1 MSTPIGAHRTPEPG
15 PYSSNEQY
23 IMDQLER
30 LDMLIRAHLSK
41 LHWLRT
47 SGSRPDFR
55 GLILTEKEIEEILS
69 GKGKTGEV
77 SSGSVQDGQV
87 GMIHEA
93 LGSLEAK
100 ISAKMTL
107 NWQTEAAPPL
117 ERLCGLFR
125 LTPFERDVLL
135 VCLAPE
141 VDRKYDKLYAFIQ
154 DDVTRKRPSVD
165 LIMRL
170 LCQNFEEKITARSF
184 FHHDS
189 TLLRNQLISFVGED
203 ALTSVP
209 LLSRFVK
216 LDDRIADFILLQG
229 GADRQLT
236 SFLEPV
242 TDGIPLNGLLLP
254 EAVKGELSILAEK
267 FDQVRSSSKPQLQ
280 CFMHGPYG
288 SGKKVAAAALSHQLG
303 LALLEV
309 KLEELIH
316 GNQIDSLTLERIG
329 REALLRGAA
338 LLFTGMELLLEGNG
352 KVSAHATKLF
362 TSLKR
367 IPGLVFLS
375 SQRPWIARPGQQ
387 VQGATI
393 EFAIPDYPL
402 RRRIWQK
409 ELESAGTEAAP
420 EDLDE
425 AANQFKFTGGQIRD
439 SVQKALHLRSPE
451 VEPKLSKRTIYR
463 ACRTQCNQK
472 LSELSQ
478 KITPQYTWKDIV
490 LPEDPLA
497 QLHEICDH
505 VRFRHQVFEQW
516 GFQRKISLGKGL
528 TVLFSGPSGTG
539 KTMAAEIIASELQI
553 DLYKIDL
560 SCVVSKYIGETEKNL
575 RKVFEEAEQSNAIL
589 LFDEADALFGKRS
602 EVKDSHDRYANIEVN
617 YLLQK
622 VEEFDGIVILASNVR
637 GHMDDAFI
645 RRMRFC
651 VEFPFPDEESSY
663 RIWLGAFPENA
674 PRARNI
680 DFRFMAARFKLSG
693 GNIKNIALASA
704 FLAAKKSEKIS
715 METIILA
722 TKREL
727 QKMGKICRKSD
738 FGNYFDLVGGT

>member
-1 MSTPIGAHRTPEPG
+1 
-15 PYSSNEQY
+15 
-23 IMDQLER
+23 MDQLQR
-30 LDMLIRAHLSK
+30 LDMLIRAHL
-41 LHWLRT
+41 LRLNWLRT

-69 GKGKTGEV
+69 GKEKTRGA
-77 SSGSVQDGQV
+77 SGGSTHDGQV
-87 GMIHEA
+87 RTIHEA
-93 LGSLEAK
+93 LGSLEAE
-100 ISAKMTL
+100 ISAKLAL
-107 NWQTEAAPPL
+107 NWKTKAPPPL

-125 LTPFERDVLL
+125 LTPFERDILL

-189 TLLRNQLISFVGED
+189 PLLRHQLISFVGED

-209 LLSRFVK
+209 LLSRFVR

-229 GADRQLT
+229 GADRQLAF
-236 SFLEPV
+236 FLEPV
-242 TDGIPLNGLLLP
+242 TDGLPLQSLFLP
-254 EAVKGELSILAEK
+254 EPVKAELSILAGK
-267 FDQVRSSSKPQLQ
+267 FEQIRSSGKDQLQ

-288 SGKKVAAAALSHQLG
+288 SGKKAAAAALSHQLG

-309 KLEELIH
+309 KLEELIL
-316 GNQIDSLTLERIG
+316 GNQLDPVTLERIG
-329 REALLRGAA
+329 REALLSGAA
-338 LLFTGMELLLEGNG
+338 LLFTGMEHLLEGNG
-352 KVSAHATKLF
+352 KGSSHATKLF
-362 TSLKR
+362 SSLKR
-367 IPGLVFLS
+367 LPGLVFLS
-375 SQRPWIARPGQQ
+375 SKRPWIARPGQQ
-387 VQGATI
+387 VHGATI
-393 EFAIPDYPL
+393 ELAIPDYPL
-402 RRRIWQK
+402 RRRIWEE
-409 ELESAGTEAAP
+409 ELKSVGTEAAP

-425 AANQFKFTGGQIRD
+425 VANQFKFTGGQIRD
-439 SVQKALHLRSPE
+439 SVQQALHLRRPGAE
-451 VEPKLSKRTIYR
+451 LKLSKWSIYK
-463 ACRTQCNQK
+463 ACRSQCNQK
-472 LSELSQ
+472 LSELSR

-497 QLHEICDH
+497 QLHEVCDQ
-505 VRFRHQVFEQW
+505 VRFRHRVFGQW
-516 GFQRKISLGKGL
+516 GFERKISLGKGL

-560 SCVVSKYIGETEKNL
+560 SSVVSKYIGETEKNL
-575 RKVFEEAEQSNAIL
+575 SRVFEEAEQSNAIL

-674 PRARNI
+674 PRARDI
-680 DFRFMAARFKLSG
+680 DFRFMASRFRLSG
-693 GNIKNIALASA
+693 GNIKNIALSSA
-704 FLAAKKSEKIS
+704 FLAAKKSEKIC